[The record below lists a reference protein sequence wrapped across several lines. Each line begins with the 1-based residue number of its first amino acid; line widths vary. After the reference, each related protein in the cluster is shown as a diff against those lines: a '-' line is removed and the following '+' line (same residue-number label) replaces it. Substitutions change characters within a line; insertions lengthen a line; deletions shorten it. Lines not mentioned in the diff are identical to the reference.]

1 MLAVDALVVSS
12 SVAVEEADRAGGTV
26 GVSNVRQVLKVS
38 TLADN
43 AG

>member
-1 MLAVDALVVSS
+1 MLALDALVVFS
-12 SVAVEEADRAGGTV
+12 SVAVEEANRAGGTV

-38 TLADN
+38 TLADD